1 MSGACVADIAGL
13 ERIIEPEVT
22 HLGYDLVRVTMIGGT
37 SDPTLQ
43 IMAERRDT
51 RQLDLSDC
59 ERISRRLSDMLD
71 LADPIGGSYRL
82 EVSSPGIDRPLTR
95 LKDYAD
101 WSGHEA
107 RIALAEPLENRKQ
120 FSGTLQGYEGSSIQ
134 LLDKSGKLHT
144 LPFSAIASAKLLL
157 TDKLIKATAPLSTD
171 GADEIEAEPV
181 LETGSFVTVEE

>member
-1 MSGACVADIAGL
+1 VANVAGL
-13 ERIIEPEVT
+13 ERLIEPEMK
-22 HLGYDLVRVTMIGGT
+22 HLGYDLVRVTMIGGK

-59 ERISRRLSDMLD
+59 ERISRHLSEMLD
-71 LADPIGGSYRL
+71 LADPIDGSYRL

-107 RIALAEPLENRKQ
+107 RITLAEPLDNRKQ
-120 FSGTLQGYEGSSIQ
+120 FAGTIQGHEGERVQ
-134 LLDKSGKLHT
+134 LLDKSGKLHR

-157 TDKLIKATAPLSTD
+157 TDKLINATAPLSTD
-171 GADEIEAEPV
+171 GADLIK
-181 LETGSFVTVEE
+181 TVEE

>member
-1 MSGACVADIAGL
+1 MNGACVADIAGL

-22 HLGYDLVRVTMIGGT
+22 RLGYDLVRVAMIGGT

-43 IMAERRDT
+43 IMAERPDT
-51 RQLDLSDC
+51 RQLHLSDC
-59 ERISRRLSDMLD
+59 ERISRHLSDMLD
-71 LADPIGGSYRL
+71 LADPIDGSYRL

-101 WSGHEA
+101 WAGHEA
-107 RIALAEPLENRKQ
+107 RITLAEPLDNRKQ
-120 FSGTLQGYEGSSIQ
+120 FAGTLQSPEADHVQ

-144 LPFSAIASAKLLL
+144 LPFAAIASAKLLL